1 MLSWLLVMVPVIL
14 FDAWLKG
21 VFPSIRWLPVVPLA
35 LLMMSTLTI
44 VWSASYVYLF
54 YRKVVD
60 DDAAP
65 A

>member
-1 MLSWLLVMVPVIL
+1 MVPVIL

-21 VFPSIRWLPVVPLA
+21 VLPALEWLPLVPVALLA
-35 LLMMSTLTI
+35 LSSLTVI
-44 VWSASYVYLF
+44 WAASYVYLL

-60 DDAAP
+60 DDAKP